1 MNNELILLRF
11 LEVERNLR
19 DIQDD
24 IREIKSD
31 ISSICS
37 DIDENKRDIDENK
50 RDIDM
55 ELDTEISRMNT
66 TIDDYK
72 SKFSRLESRL
82 YDVGRLFRDTFA
94 SSFSKPG

>member
-24 IREIKSD
+24 IRGIKSD
-31 ISSICS
+31 ISSIYS
-37 DIDENKRDIDENK
+37 DIDENKRN
-50 RDIDM
+50 IDM
-55 ELDTEISRMNT
+55 ELDTEISRINT

-72 SKFSRLESRL
+72 NKFSRLESRL

-94 SSFSKPG
+94 SSFSKSG

>member
-1 MNNELILLRF
+1 
-11 LEVERNLR
+11 
-19 DIQDD
+19 
-24 IREIKSD
+24 
-31 ISSICS
+31 
-37 DIDENKRDIDENK
+37 
-50 RDIDM
+50 M

>member
-37 DIDENKRDIDENK
+37 DIDENK